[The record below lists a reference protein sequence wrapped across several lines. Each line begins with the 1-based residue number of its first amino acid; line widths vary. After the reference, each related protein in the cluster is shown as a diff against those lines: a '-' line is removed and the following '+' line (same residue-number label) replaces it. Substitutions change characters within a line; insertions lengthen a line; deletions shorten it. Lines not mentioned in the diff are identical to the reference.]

1 MRENNEFIVF
11 KKMSL
16 DKGVKEYKV
25 GREKLIDLMEAIK
38 VMYEDNNEFAKR
50 FVRLLPDTQLIT
62 IDIDRNKE
70 LDVPF
75 VICATM
81 DKPAEVVA
89 IPRCNKIIWEIIN
102 EFIKD

>member
-11 KKMSL
+11 RRISL
-16 DKGVKEYKV
+16 DKGVKEYNIE
-25 GREKLIDLMEAIK
+25 REKLIDLMEAIK

-50 FVRLLPDTQLIT
+50 FVKLLPDTQLIT

-75 VICATM
+75 VICATL
-81 DKPAEVVA
+81 DRPAEVVA
-89 IPRCNKIIWEIIN
+89 IPRCNKIIWGVIN

>member
-1 MRENNEFIVF
+1 MRENEFIVF
-11 KKMSL
+11 KRLSL
-16 DKGVKEYKV
+16 LEGTREYKV
-25 GREKLIDLMEAIK
+25 EREKLLSLMEAIK

-50 FVRLLPDTQLIT
+50 FVKMLPETQLIT

-75 VICATM
+75 VICATPEM
-81 DKPAEVVA
+81 QAEVVA
-89 IPRCNKIIWEIIN
+89 IPRCNKIIWGIIN